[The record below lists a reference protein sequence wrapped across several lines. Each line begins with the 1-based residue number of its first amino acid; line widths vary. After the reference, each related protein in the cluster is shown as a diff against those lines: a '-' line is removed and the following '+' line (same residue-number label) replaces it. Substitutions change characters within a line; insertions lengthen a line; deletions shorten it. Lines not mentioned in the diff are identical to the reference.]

1 VNVQDDACGGEST
14 RERILKAAFQLFH
27 EQGYHAT
34 GVATILREAGVN
46 PGSMYH
52 AFPGK
57 ETLLEEVLEYALGL
71 LGPAVM
77 EPVEAATADPI
88 GRVFALMEQ
97 YRDGMATAGC
107 RMGCPMGNLA
117 LEVSDHHVAAR
128 ELIHRNFAAWTARV
142 RGWLEAAGDRLPRAL
157 DRERLARFVLT
168 VMEGGLMQARA
179 AGTLAPFDE
188 AVAQLRD
195 YVHGLEAQAAAE
207 SSRRRPMRRRAP
219 GARTTDHKKKAD
231 ARSALEER

>member
-1 VNVQDDACGGEST
+1 MNVQEPAEHDAGT
-14 RERILKAAFQLFH
+14 RERILRAAFQLFH

-57 ETLLEEVLEYALGL
+57 ETLLEHVLEYALEL

-77 EPVEAATADPI
+77 DPVEAAAADPVE
-88 GRVFALMEQ
+88 RVFALMAQ
-97 YRDGMATAGC
+97 YRAGMVLAGC
-107 RMGCPMGNLA
+107 RMGCPIGNLA
-117 LEVSDHHVAAR
+117 LEVSDNHPEAR
-128 ELIHRNFAAWTARV
+128 ELIHRNFAAWAARV
-142 RGWLEAAGDRLPRAL
+142 RGWLDAADERLPRGL

-179 AGTLAPFDE
+179 AGGLAPFDE

-195 YVHGLEAQAAAE
+195 YFDALESRARAE
-207 SSRRRPMRRRAP
+207 VRQRASRRRAP
-219 GARTTDHKKKAD
+219 RAAKPPARRAPQTRPRKE
-231 ARSALEER
+231 AR

>member
-1 VNVQDDACGGEST
+1 MSVQHELEGETDT
-14 RERILKAAFQLFH
+14 RERILRAAFRLFH

-34 GVATILREAGVN
+34 GVATILREADVN

-57 ETLLEEVLEYALGL
+57 ETLLENVLEYALGL

-88 GRVFALMEQ
+88 ERVFALMEQ
-97 YRDGMATAGC
+97 YRNGMARAGC
-107 RMGCPMGNLA
+107 HMGCPIGNLA
-117 LEVSDHHVAAR
+117 LEVSDSHPAAR
-128 ELIHRNFAAWTARV
+128 KLIHRNFAAWTARV
-142 RGWLEAAGDRLPRAL
+142 RGWLEAAGERLPRSL

-179 AGTLAPFDE
+179 AGSLAPFDE
-188 AVAQLRD
+188 ALALLRD
-195 YVHGLEAQAAAE
+195 HVHALEAQAAAE
-207 SSRRRPMRRRAP
+207 ARGGGRRRRSAPKLRTDRRR
-219 GARTTDHKKKAD
+219 GKAD
-231 ARSALEER
+231 AKSVGGER